1 MANLGPDKLDTGEG
15 TLVLVL
21 DTTATGANAI
31 RIGAAA
37 GEPGPAGWYI
47 HLSGTAATFGSLK
60 PKLRVKGTGLTNAN
74 LADALYW
81 TTDSETAVNGGS
93 TSMTAI
99 AKVYYVP
106 TDECDLFLEYTAN
119 TTAMTVCLRPG
130 RI

>member
-1 MANLGPDKLDTGEG
+1 MANTPIDELDTGEG
-15 TLVLVL
+15 TRFMVL

-31 RIGAAA
+31 YVGAGS
-37 GEPGPAGWYI
+37 GEKGPAGWFI
-47 HLSGTAATFGSLK
+47 QLNGTAATFGSLK
-60 PKLRVKGTGLTNAN
+60 PKLRVKGTGLTNAS
-74 LADALYW
+74 LADCLYW

-93 TSMTAI
+93 TSMTSV

-119 TTAMTVCLRPG
+119 TTAMTVYMRPA